1 MDKYYGTNNYISLGV
16 TSPDYIDS
24 TPRIYGDVQE
34 GISPELLELYA
45 DGLYIDS
52 SNNPISDT
60 FLVRSI

>member
-1 MDKYYGTNNYISLGV
+1 MDKYGNNNYISLGV
-16 TSPDYIDS
+16 TSIGYINS

-45 DGLYIDS
+45 DDLCIDS
-52 SNNPISDT
+52 SNNSISDT

>member
-1 MDKYYGTNNYISLGV
+1 MDKYGNNNYISVGV
-16 TSPDYIDS
+16 ASPDNIDS

-34 GISPELLELYA
+34 GISPELLELYTV
-45 DGLYIDS
+45 GLYIDS